1 MRAWVACLQRNKE
14 SLQSFLDHLAEEK
27 LNLMRKSFQEHSAT
41 EYVRGHEHGFA
52 DALDFLANQV
62 TMEENEIIAQQVY
75 SNGGIR
81 ND

>member
-1 MRAWVACLQRNKE
+1 
-14 SLQSFLDHLAEEK
+14 
-27 LNLMRKSFQEHSAT
+27 MRKSFQEHSAT